1 MDEAVSGRRE
11 RRMER
16 IDVRIA
22 PSVKRAIERAAVLSG
37 RTLSAFV
44 VDASYREA
52 QRIVADETRMFLSGR
67 DRNVFLDALLDPPK
81 PSPALRKAIKRH
93 RRLVG

>member
-1 MDEAVSGRRE
+1 
-11 RRMER
+11 MER

-67 DRNVFLDALLDPPK
+67 DRNVFLDAMLDPPK

>member
-1 MDEAVSGRRE
+1 
-11 RRMER
+11 MER

-52 QRIVADETRMFLSGR
+52 RRIVADETRMFLSGR

>member
-1 MDEAVSGRRE
+1 
-11 RRMER
+11 MER
-16 IDVRIA
+16 MDVRIA
-22 PSVKRAIERAAVLSG
+22 GSAKRAIERAAALSG

-52 QRIVADETRMFLSGR
+52 QRIVTDQTRIVLSDR
-67 DRNVFLDALLDPPK
+67 DREVFLDALLDPPK

-93 RRLVG
+93 RRLVE

>member
-1 MDEAVSGRRE
+1 
-11 RRMER
+11 MER

-22 PSVKRAIERAAVLSG
+22 PSVKRAIGRAAVLSG

-52 QRIVADETRMFLSGR
+52 QRIVADETRIFLSGR
-67 DRNVFLDALLDPPK
+67 DRKVFLDALLDPPK